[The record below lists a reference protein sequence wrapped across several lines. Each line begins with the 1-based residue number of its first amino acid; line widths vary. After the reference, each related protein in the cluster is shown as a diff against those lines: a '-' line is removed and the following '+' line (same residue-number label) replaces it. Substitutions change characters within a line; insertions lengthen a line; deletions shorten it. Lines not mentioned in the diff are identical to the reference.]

1 MNIIIVP
8 CPHGKSYCIR
18 CNHWYLF
25 GVPVLVLAVLLGAA
39 SSVSYYLAAQ
49 HAQAPI
55 IARWKQDIHEQRQ
68 RLMVTVQE
76 TEANIDALS
85 QRLGALQAHVNRL
98 DALGGRLVDVAK
110 LDGDEFDFAAPPG
123 VGGPAE
129 TGDQGST
136 VVALDAVLDAL
147 AEQLQDREAKL
158 RALDQ
163 LIMNRNLHAEVF
175 PSGRPIKKGWISS
188 RYGKR
193 TDPFTGKQEFHK
205 GMDFAGKR
213 GSGVIAVAGG
223 VVTWAGKRSGYGN
236 LVEIDHGGHYTT
248 RYGHN
253 QEVLVG
259 IGDTVKKG
267 QVIAKMGNT
276 GRSTGPHVHFEVRR
290 DGRAIDPARYIRAA
304 R

>member
-8 CPHGKSYCIR
+8 RPHGRSYCIR

-25 GVPVLVLAVLLGAA
+25 AGPALVLAVLLGGAVAA
-39 SSVSYYLAAQ
+39 GYYLAAQ
-49 HAQAPI
+49 QAQAPI
-55 IARWKQDIHEQRQ
+55 IARWKQDIQEQRQ
-68 RLMVTVQE
+68 RLLVTVQE

-85 QRLGALQAHVNRL
+85 QRLGSLQAHVNRL
-98 DALGGRLVDVAK
+98 NALGSRLVDVAK
-110 LDGDEFDFAAPPG
+110 LDGDEFDFMDPPG

-129 TGDQGST
+129 AGDPGST
-136 VVALDAVLDAL
+136 VVALDAALDAL

-193 TDPFTGKQEFHK
+193 ADPFTGKQEFHK

-213 GSGVIAVAGG
+213 GSEVIAVGGG
-223 VVTWAGKRSGYGN
+223 VVTWAGKRYGYGN
-236 LVEIDHGGHYTT
+236 LVEIDHGGHYVT

-253 QEVLVG
+253 QGILVG

-276 GRSTGPHVHFEVRR
+276 GRSTGPHVHFEVLKA
-290 DGRAIDPARYIRAA
+290 GRAIDPARYIRAA
-304 R
+304 K

>member
-1 MNIIIVP
+1 MP
-8 CPHGKSYCIR
+8 A
-18 CNHWYLF
+18 
-25 GVPVLVLAVLLGAA
+25 LALAIMLGGAVVA
-39 SSVSYYLAAQ
+39 GYYLAAQ
-49 HAQAPI
+49 QAQAPI
-55 IARWKQDIHEQRQ
+55 IARWKQDIRLQRQ
-68 RLMVTVQE
+68 QLMATVQE

-85 QRLGALQAHVNRL
+85 QRLGSLQAHVNRL
-98 DALGGRLVDVAK
+98 NALGSRLVDVAK
-110 LDGDEFDFAAPPG
+110 LDADEFDFADPPG

-129 TGDQGST
+129 AGDQGTT
-136 VVALDAVLDAL
+136 VVALDAALEAL

-163 LIMNRNLHAEVF
+163 LMMNRNLHAEVF
-175 PSGRPIKKGWISS
+175 PSGRPIRQGWISS

-213 GSGVIAVAGG
+213 GSEVVAVGAG

-236 LVEIDHGGHYTT
+236 LVEIDHGGRYAT

-253 QEVLVG
+253 QQILVG

-276 GRSTGPHVHFEVRR
+276 GRSTGPHVHFEVRK

-304 R
+304 N